1 MKNLVVL
8 HLESISRQRLAEFA
22 TAFPN
27 TLRLMRE
34 GVTFD
39 RFFSSATSTVMVL
52 TYLFHANDFEV
63 DTSTTFDGMVPA
75 RNNPSLFSIL
85 QDAGYRSNLIC
96 LNGHAATRP
105 VRLRAWDDALP
116 SLWDTN
122 DFPSLFARFD
132 ELTDRGPFAI
142 YVWDLLTHIEHSLA
156 LAPQSRGLTDQIERA
171 CAAADYAVGVMRET
185 LERKGLLDDTL
196 IVLYGDHGDDCWT
209 HGYKGGLIHGTEPY
223 TGIIATPF
231 AIRDADLAPGLRTDL
246 ASTIDIAPTC
256 LALLGID
263 AEMRFAQSGVDLAR
277 ARREYAYAQNFTAN
291 QPDRD
296 DAGIAKA
303 FSITDRTYTLLA
315 SSRGLE
321 MYAHRL
327 DPGNHCNLLH
337 FFALDGA
344 GRLVPQQ
351 SALQSGHAIA
361 AWKDNPQAVAA
372 LADAFGRM
380 RGALAAHVDAKRAYI
395 VERGAAPTYALDRTC
410 LAKINTRARDAF
422 FRAVPAPAPAARPA
436 TPAFEYSWKL
446 K

>member
-1 MKNLVVL
+1 MKNLVIF

-22 TAFPN
+22 PAFPN

-34 GVTFD
+34 GVVFD
-39 RFFSSATSTVMVL
+39 HFFSSATSTVMVL
-52 TYLFHANDFEV
+52 TYLFHANDYEV

-75 RNNPSLFSIL
+75 RNNPNLFAIL
-85 QDAGYRSNLIC
+85 QDAGYRSSLIC

-105 VRLRAWDDALP
+105 VRLRAWDDGLP
-116 SLWDTN
+116 TLWDTN

-132 ELTDRGPFAI
+132 ELTDRPPFAI

-171 CAAADYAVGVMRET
+171 CAAADDAVGVMRQT

-196 IVLYGDHGDDCWT
+196 VVLYGDHGDDCWT
-209 HGYKGGLIHGTEPY
+209 HGYKGGMIHGTEPY
-223 TGIIATPF
+223 TAIIATPF
-231 AIRDADLAPGLRTDL
+231 AIRDSGLAPGVRADL
-246 ASTIDIAPTC
+246 ASTIDITPTC
-256 LALLGID
+256 LSLLGID
-263 AEMRFAQSGVDLAR
+263 AGMRFPHSGVDLAHATR
-277 ARREYAYAQNFTAN
+277 DFAYAQNFTAN
-291 QPDRD
+291 QPDRVE
-296 DAGIAKA
+296 AGIAKA
-303 FSITDRTYTLLA
+303 FSITDRTYTLMA

-337 FFALDGA
+337 FFALDSA

-351 SALQSGHAIA
+351 SALQAGHAIP

-372 LADAFGRM
+372 LAEAFARM
-380 RGALAAHVDAKRAYI
+380 RDALAAHIEAKRAYI
-395 VERGAAPTYALDRTC
+395 AERGVAPEHALDRAC
-410 LAKINTRARDAF
+410 LARISTQDRDAF
-422 FRAVPAPAPAARPA
+422 FRALPAHAARPA
-436 TPAFEYSWKL
+436 NPAFEFSWKL